1 MRNFFVQNAVLSHS
15 VKQLLP
21 SLRGLKA
28 VGSVPAVR
36 LAATSKRSLPVTD
49 SSKQVKFDLVD
60 GFGNSLKGSK
70 QVKVSLVDVSD
81 NKAGIKDITS
91 SVSLSNENSVATVS
105 LGNIGIGR
113 YQLNFQVD
121 SFIT

>member
-1 MRNFFVQNAVLSHS
+1 LRNFFVQNAVLSYS

-28 VGSVPAVR
+28 VGSVPAVI

-49 SSKQVKFDLVD
+49 SSKQVKFDIVD
-60 GFGNSLKGSK
+60 GFGNSLRGSK
-70 QVKVSLVDVSD
+70 QVKVSLVDVSN

-91 SVSLSNENSVATVS
+91 SVSLSNENSVATVP

-113 YQLNFQVD
+113 YQLNF
-121 SFIT
+121 

>member
-1 MRNFFVQNAVLSHS
+1 M
-15 VKQLLP
+15 
-21 SLRGLKA
+21 
-28 VGSVPAVR
+28 
-36 LAATSKRSLPVTD
+36 
-49 SSKQVKFDLVD
+49 
-60 GFGNSLKGSK
+60 
-70 QVKVSLVDVSD
+70 KVSLVDVSD

>member
-1 MRNFFVQNAVLSHS
+1 
-15 VKQLLP
+15 
-21 SLRGLKA
+21 
-28 VGSVPAVR
+28 
-36 LAATSKRSLPVTD
+36 
-49 SSKQVKFDLVD
+49 VKFDIVD
-60 GFGNSLKGSK
+60 GFGNSLRGSK
-70 QVKVSLVDVSD
+70 QVKVSLVDVSN

-91 SVSLSNENSVATVS
+91 SVSLSNENSVATVP